1 MKSKRRT
8 GFSYWDSAINAAAR
22 ALGCREL
29 YSEVMSHSQEVEG
42 VMIVNPFMTTGIRRI
57 RHG

>member
-1 MKSKRRT
+1 MFTAAVHEIKRRT

-29 YSEVMSHSQEVEG
+29 YSEDMSHGQEVEG
-42 VMIVNPFMTTGIRRI
+42 VMIVNPFR
-57 RHG
+57 